1 MATRDVFSAEEL
13 ARLRGFPEITR
24 AELIR
29 YFTVTRAD
37 EAFLRKFHTRANVL
51 GASVQLATLP
61 WLGFVPDEVTS
72 APPAAVARLAGRL
85 GIAAAELAG
94 YGQRE
99 QTRTGHLREIVAY
112 AGWQVLDVPGWK
124 ELDEFLFAR
133 AMEHDSPKLLFRQAC
148 DYLTLGTGGPPGRG
162 VAARARRHGPRAG
175 QGRDLDAAGA
185 AGHRG

>member
-1 MATRDVFSAEEL
+1 VATRDVFSAEEL

-72 APPAAVARLAGRL
+72 APPAAVGRLAGRL

-94 YGQRE
+94 YG
-99 QTRTGHLREIVAY
+99 
-112 AGWQVLDVPGWK
+112 
-124 ELDEFLFAR
+124 
-133 AMEHDSPKLLFRQAC
+133 
-148 DYLTLGTGGPPGRG
+148 
-162 VAARARRHGPRAG
+162 
-175 QGRDLDAAGA
+175 
-185 AGHRG
+185 